1 MFAEDRE
8 LAVFNEVKE
17 VEVKVELPAEVD
29 DKKGSKG
36 KKKKKG
42 KSLLTQG
49 QEEIEKQML
58 AA

>member
-42 KSLLTQG
+42 N
-49 QEEIEKQML
+49 
-58 AA
+58 